1 MRRFLLLLSVLF
13 VASVQAAQVINPA
26 VFMALERA
34 QNAQQKGDYATAR
47 KVLQQVEVKSGS
59 AEEALVWRSRA
70 YLAWAEGD
78 NKQALSLLEK
88 AVDSGR
94 LDEELLPNER
104 MNLAKLNLVQGRY
117 AKVVELL
124 GTPAQAG
131 EEVLQM
137 LVQAYQGLGQHAKA
151 LPLAERY
158 VQANPGAGDTW
169 LQFLVGANA
178 ELKRYDAAERWQR
191 QLLLRHPDQTSTWR
205 QLAGLQQLAGD
216 EDKALATLRAAH
228 AKGLRFAESELDNLV
243 LLASAAGQPWQGAT
257 LLEGML
263 ESGLLASNA
272 ARRERLGM
280 LWWQARERT
289 AAARIY
295 RGLASQSGSAKHW
308 LNVAQLELEQA
319 HWQAGLDAL
328 KQAEN
333 AGAERRQV
341 RAWREWA
348 ESELSFERQRQVA
361 GANGNASGVGSR

>member
-1 MRRFLLLLSVLF
+1 MPRFLLLLSLLF
-13 VASVQAAQVINPA
+13 AASVQAAQVVNPA

-34 QNAQQKGDYATAR
+34 QSAQQKGDYATAR
-47 KVLQQVEVKSGS
+47 KVLQQVEAKAGS

-78 NKQALSLLEK
+78 NKQALQLLEK
-88 AVDSGR
+88 AVASGK
-94 LDEELLPNER
+94 LDEALLPNER
-104 MNLAKLNLVQGRY
+104 LNLAKLNLVQGRY

-124 GTPAQAG
+124 GSPAQAN

-158 VQANPGAGDTW
+158 VQANPNASDTW

-178 ELKRYDAAERWQR
+178 ELKRYEAAERWQR
-191 QLLLRHPDQTSTWR
+191 RLLLRHPDQTKTWR
-205 QLAGLQQLAGD
+205 QLAGLQQMAGD

-228 AKGLRFAESELDNLV
+228 AKGLRFSESELDNLV
-243 LLASAAGQPWQGAT
+243 LLASAAGQPWQGAK

-263 ESGLLASNA
+263 ESRLLATNA
-272 ARRERLGM
+272 TRRERLGM
-280 LWWQARERT
+280 LWWQARERSS
-289 AAARIY
+289 ASRIY
-295 RGLASQSGSAKHW
+295 RELATQSGNAKLW
-308 LNVAQLELEQA
+308 LHVAQLELEQA

-328 KQAEN
+328 KQAER
-333 AGAERRQV
+333 AGAKRRQV

-348 ESELSFERQRQVA
+348 EGELSFERQRQVA
-361 GANGNASGVGSR
+361 RIN